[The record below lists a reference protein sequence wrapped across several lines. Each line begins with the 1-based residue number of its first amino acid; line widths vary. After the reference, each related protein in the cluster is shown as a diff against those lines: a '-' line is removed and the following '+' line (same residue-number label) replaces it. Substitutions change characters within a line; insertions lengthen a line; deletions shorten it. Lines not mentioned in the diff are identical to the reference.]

1 MKTCNADLFKT
12 CFSHQTSWLIMAS
25 AVDKLDNL
33 VAQVDS
39 NEQKSEDVDEELN
52 DSPKWKTENLKDYD
66 TFIFDCDGVVWLQ
79 KTAIPGAKET
89 LHELVK
95 QKKRVLFLSNN
106 STKDITMYTDKFKKL
121 FDLDVA
127 PNQIF
132 TSAVATAAYLNVLIP
147 KMRKH
152 LDKITILMIGTQGLY
167 NMLQSE
173 IDAQQHENVEIM
185 WTRKQFPN
193 LREMTISDIVNM
205 KLDPTVGIVIAGFDG
220 QYGYNDISLAC
231 RYLNETE
238 HIELVGTN
246 DDVTFPMGPG
256 IVLAGSGSLMA
267 SLQAV
272 APMEMKICG
281 KPHKLLFDLIRQ
293 KHPDIEVDKC
303 LMVGDRLNTDIVFGI
318 NSGMKTGLV
327 MTGITNEKILKES
340 DTKPTFVM
348 ESIRDLTN

>member
-1 MKTCNADLFKT
+1 
-12 CFSHQTSWLIMAS
+12 MA
-25 AVDKLDNL
+25 AVVDKVDAL
-33 VAQVDS
+33 VAQMDVND
-39 NEQKSEDVDEELN
+39 QKSN
-52 DSPKWKTENLKDYD
+52 DQADDAAAVCMQWTRGNLKEYD

-79 KTAIPGAKET
+79 KTAIPGAKEA

-106 STKDITMYTDKFKKL
+106 STKDISMYTNKFKTL
-121 FDLDVA
+121 FDLHVA

-132 TSAVATAAYLNVLIP
+132 TSASATAAYLNVAIP

-173 IDAQQHENVEIM
+173 IEAQHHEDVEIM
-185 WTRKQFPN
+185 WTRKDVAN
-193 LREMTISDIVNM
+193 LDTLSIADIVNM
-205 KLDPTVGIVIAGFDG
+205 ELDPTVGIVIAGFDG
-220 QYGYNDISLAC
+220 KYGYNDISLAC
-231 RYLNETE
+231 RYLNEME
-238 HIELVGTN
+238 HCCLIGTN

-267 SLQAV
+267 ALQAV

-293 KHPDIEVDKC
+293 KHPDIEVDRC

-327 MTGITNEKILKES
+327 MTGITNDKILKQS

-348 ESIRDLTN
+348 ESIRDLTK